1 MIDHVDRTTIINT
14 LADKLPDRI
23 LKELFPAIPTTAVR
37 DVLLGEKKVATQPA
51 RQQNL
56 FTEPT
61 GDSVLS
67 CRLFTDGA
75 SRGNPGEAG
84 AGIVLLDDDNQE
96 LVARS
101 LYLGRSTNNVAEY
114 KALVLGLET
123 AIQLGCSRL
132 AIFMDS
138 QLIVRQVQGRYKVK
152 NANLKPLFD
161 EVKSLLANINSWSID
176 HIPRAQN
183 KRADELANRGIDE
196 RTGIRDQDDS

>member
-1 MIDHVDRTTIINT
+1 MIDHVDRTAIIKT
-14 LADKLPDRI
+14 LAEKLPDSI
-23 LKELFPAIPTTAVR
+23 LAELFPAIPATAVR
-37 DVLLGEKKVATQPA
+37 DVLLGDKKVATQAA

-56 FTEPT
+56 FTEPA
-61 GDSVLS
+61 GDTALS

-101 LYLGRSTNNVAEY
+101 LYLGKSTNNVAEY
-114 KALVLGLET
+114 KALILGLET
-123 AIQLGCSRL
+123 ATQLGCSRL

-152 NANLKPLFD
+152 NAGLKPLFD
-161 EVKSLLANINSWSID
+161 EVKGLLANINSWSID

-196 RTGIRDQDDS
+196 KIGRR

>member
-1 MIDHVDRTTIINT
+1 MGDSVDRTSVINT
-14 LADKLPDRI
+14 LADKLPDNI
-23 LKELFPAIPTTAVR
+23 LEELFPAIPATAVR
-37 DVLLGEKKVATQPA
+37 DVLLGKKKVAAQPA

-56 FTEPT
+56 FTEPA

-114 KALVLGLET
+114 KALILGLET
-123 AIQLGCSRL
+123 ATQLGCSRL

-138 QLIVRQVQGRYKVK
+138 QLIVRQVQGRSKVK
-152 NANLKPLFD
+152 NSNLKPLFD

-176 HIPRAQN
+176 HVPRAEN

-196 RTGIRDQDDS
+196 RTGIRD

>member
-1 MIDHVDRTTIINT
+1 MIDHVDRTTIINI
-14 LADKLPDRI
+14 LADKLPDSV
-23 LKELFPAIPTTAVR
+23 LEELFPAIPTTAVR
-37 DVLLGEKKVATQPA
+37 DVLLGKKKVATQPA

-56 FTEPT
+56 FTEPA

-101 LYLGRSTNNVAEY
+101 LYLGSSTNNVAEY
-114 KALVLGLET
+114 KALILGLET

-176 HIPRAQN
+176 HVPRADN

-196 RTGIRDQDDS
+196 KTGRR

>member
-1 MIDHVDRTTIINT
+1 MIDHVDRTTIINI
-14 LADKLPDRI
+14 LADKLPDSV
-23 LKELFPAIPTTAVR
+23 LEELFPAIPTTAVR
-37 DVLLGEKKVATQPA
+37 DVLLGKKKVATQPA

-56 FTEPT
+56 FTEPA

-101 LYLGRSTNNVAEY
+101 LYLGSSTNNVAEY
-114 KALVLGLET
+114 KALILGLET

-176 HIPRAQN
+176 HVPRAEN

-196 RTGIRDQDDS
+196 KTGRR

>member
-1 MIDHVDRTTIINT
+1 MGDSVDRTSVINT
-14 LADKLPDRI
+14 LADKLPDNI
-23 LKELFPAIPTTAVR
+23 LEELFPAIPTAAVR
-37 DVLLGEKKVATQPA
+37 DVLLGKKKIAAQPA

-56 FTEPT
+56 FTEPADDT
-61 GDSVLS
+61 ALS

-101 LYLGRSTNNVAEY
+101 LYLGKSTNNVAEY
-114 KALVLGLET
+114 KALILGLET
-123 AIQLGCSRL
+123 ATQLGCSRL
-132 AIFMDS
+132 EVFMDS

-161 EVKSLLANINSWSID
+161 KVMGLLANINKWSID

-196 RTGIRDQDDS
+196 RTGVRD

>member
-1 MIDHVDRTTIINT
+1 MIDSIDRTAIINT
-14 LADKLPDRI
+14 LADKLPDSI
-23 LKELFPAIPTTAVR
+23 LEELFPAIPATAIR
-37 DVLLGEKKVATQPA
+37 NVLLRKKKVAAQPA

-56 FTEPT
+56 FTEPANDT
-61 GDSVLS
+61 ALS

-84 AGIVLLDDDNQE
+84 AGIVLLDDNNQE
-96 LVARS
+96 LIARS

-114 KALVLGLET
+114 KALVLGLEAAT
-123 AIQLGCSRL
+123 QLGCRRL
-132 AIFMDS
+132 TIFMDS

-161 EVKSLLANINSWSID
+161 KVKGLLANINKWSID
-176 HIPRAQN
+176 HIPRAEN

-196 RTGIRDQDDS
+196 KTGQR

>member
-1 MIDHVDRTTIINT
+1 MIDSVDRTTIINT
-14 LADKLPDRI
+14 LADKLPDSI
-23 LKELFPAIPTTAVR
+23 LEELFPAIPATAVR
-37 DVLLGEKKVATQPA
+37 DVLLGKKKATRQPA

-56 FTEPT
+56 FTERA
-61 GDSVLS
+61 GDTTLS

-84 AGIVLLDDDNQE
+84 AGIVLLDDNNQE

-101 LYLGRSTNNVAEY
+101 QYLGRSTNNVAEY

-123 AIQLGCSRL
+123 ATQLGCSRL

-161 EVKSLLANINSWSID
+161 KVKGLLANINSWSID

-196 RTGIRDQDDS
+196 KTGTRD

>member
-1 MIDHVDRTTIINT
+1 MGDSVDRTSVINT
-14 LADKLPDRI
+14 LADKLPDSI
-23 LKELFPAIPTTAVR
+23 LEELFPAIPAIAVR
-37 DVLLGEKKVATQPA
+37 DVLLGKKKIAVQPA

-56 FTEPT
+56 FTEPADDT
-61 GDSVLS
+61 ALF

-96 LVARS
+96 LIARS
-101 LYLGRSTNNVAEY
+101 LYLGTSTNNVAEY

-161 EVKSLLANINSWSID
+161 KVKGLLANINKWSID

-196 RTGIRDQDDS
+196 KTGTRG

>member
-1 MIDHVDRTTIINT
+1 MG
-14 LADKLPDRI
+14 
-23 LKELFPAIPTTAVR
+23 
-37 DVLLGEKKVATQPA
+37 LL
-51 RQQNL
+51 
-56 FTEPT
+56 
-61 GDSVLS
+61 D
-67 CRLFTDGA
+67 
-75 SRGNPGEAG
+75 

-101 LYLGRSTNNVAEY
+101 LYLGSSTNNVAEY
-114 KALVLGLET
+114 KALILGLET

-176 HIPRAQN
+176 HVPRAEN

-196 RTGIRDQDDS
+196 KTGRR

>member
-1 MIDHVDRTTIINT
+1 MGDSVDRTSVINT
-14 LADKLPDRI
+14 LADKLPDSI
-23 LKELFPAIPTTAVR
+23 LEELFPAIPATAVR
-37 DVLLGEKKVATQPA
+37 DVLLGKKKIAVQPA

-56 FTEPT
+56 FTESADDT
-61 GDSVLS
+61 ALS

-96 LVARS
+96 LIARS

-123 AIQLGCSRL
+123 AIQLGCSQL
-132 AIFMDS
+132 SIFMDS

-161 EVKSLLANINSWSID
+161 KVKSLLANINKWSID

-196 RTGIRDQDDS
+196 KIGIR

>member
-1 MIDHVDRTTIINT
+1 MGDSVDRTSVINT
-14 LADKLPDRI
+14 LADKLPDNI
-23 LKELFPAIPTTAVR
+23 LEELFPAIPATAVR
-37 DVLLGEKKVATQPA
+37 DVLLGKKKVAAQPA

-56 FTEPT
+56 FTEPA

-114 KALVLGLET
+114 KALILGLET
-123 AIQLGCSRL
+123 ATQLGCSRL

-152 NANLKPLFD
+152 NSNLKPLFD

-176 HIPRAQN
+176 HVPRAEN

-196 RTGIRDQDDS
+196 RTGIRD